1 MSLRLPRPYSFSELG
16 RLFRAAK
23 KAPYPVPTAAV
34 MRFLMETGLRSDEA
48 LSITRAEAASWR
60 YRRDVSVRLIG
71 KGDKERI
78 VSLSPTALRAA
89 RTLVNNRPKKKPGVG
104 GTVNSIRAM
113 RDGYMIPWGD
123 RGLRWVLRE
132 VGKRAGVDC
141 QAHRFRHTWI
151 TQLCEA
157 GNPIEVVA
165 DMAGHANI
173 QTTRLYYMAS
183 ERRRYEAMQKREH
196 YMIGNGAER

>member
-1 MSLRLPRPYSFSELG
+1 MSLRLPRPYSFQELG
-16 RLFRAAK
+16 LLFKAAK
-23 KAPYPVPTAAV
+23 KAPYPSQTAAV
-34 MRFLMETGLRSDEA
+34 MRFLMETGMRSDEA

-60 YRRDVSVRLIG
+60 GPGASVRIIG
-71 KGDKERI
+71 KGNKERI

-89 RTLVNNRPKKKPGVG
+89 RYLVNHRLGKPWPD
-104 GTVNSIRAM
+104 TAPSIRAM
-113 RDGYMIPWGD
+113 RDDYMIPWGD
-123 RGLRWVLRE
+123 RGLRFVLRK
-132 VGKRAGVDC
+132 VGLRAGVDC